1 MAVKIGGHGQVAILS
16 HPEIEL
22 LFAEGLQSDRA

>member
-1 MAVKIGGHGQVAILS
+1 MAVKIYRHGQAAILS

-22 LFAEGLQSDRA
+22 LFAEELQSNRD